1 MKLERPEKYFQT
13 KYDFTSSRRFNEE
26 NYDEK
31 EAEAEPASVLEGSS
45 DGAEDEQRSN
55 HRAKMGSRQ
64 RRGARERP
72 GTGGR

>member
-1 MKLERPEKYFQT
+1 MKLERPEQILS
-13 KYDFTSSRRFNEE
+13 DLNIIFTSSRRFDEE

-55 HRAKMGSRQ
+55 HRAKMGSCQ
-64 RRGARERP
+64 RRGA
-72 GTGGR
+72 

>member
-1 MKLERPEKYFQT
+1 MKDLKNIFRLNMI
-13 KYDFTSSRRFNEE
+13 FTSSRRFDEE

-64 RRGARERP
+64 RRGA
-72 GTGGR
+72 